1 MRYVLLTAHQVLGIA
16 HKNDA
21 PDVVLFEGRDPDT
34 RVLVTRKLDHHLA
47 VLDRQ
52 LALASM
58 MMRAMIG
65 QALSSDFPEKLAKEI
80 EAVRQRRAR
89 SLAADGVL
97 VIEARGDIQAVLK
110 EPVREVGD
118 FVLCFDALDKKVLS
132 AALQPRIASVL
143 AAVRI
148 GGAGSYELRRVG
160 SGSYLLD
167 PDGKVIHSFSL
178 EGGEVT
184 AYVSYPLREEQV
196 VRVQEDIELIL
207 ANQQLTRAIQLF
219 AHSLD
224 RDTDALRT
232 FLSAW
237 SAMEIMIGK
246 IFPSYQ
252 ARLVSEFAKV
262 STRPG
267 LTRYLE
273 RIADIMKDKHS
284 LGDKFAVVSIFLDEQ
299 DQSGDIARF
308 GRIKEIRDRL
318 AHGEEVP
325 DASLPNRD
333 LQALFEK
340 YFRRHLRRGA

>member
-1 MRYVLLTAHQVLGIA
+1 M
-16 HKNDA
+16 
-21 PDVVLFEGRDPDT
+21 
-34 RVLVTRKLDHHLA
+34 
-47 VLDRQ
+47 
-52 LALASM
+52 
-58 MMRAMIG
+58 
-65 QALSSDFPEKLAKEI
+65 
-80 EAVRQRRAR
+80 
-89 SLAADGVL
+89 
-97 VIEARGDIQAVLK
+97 IEARGDIQAVLK